1 MRRFDN
7 ILIFAALLSLCGC
20 AAVQPWEREYLADP
34 IMTEEGEEE
43 EASFDTHLFR
53 SRSGGVLNA
62 GGGGAGC
69 GCEQ

>member
-1 MRRFDN
+1 MRQFNR
-7 ILIFAALLSLCGC
+7 ALLLSALFFLSGC

-34 IMTEEGEEE
+34 IMTQEGEEE
-43 EASFDTHLFR
+43 ERAFDAHLFR
-53 SRSGGVLNA
+53 ARSGGVLGA